1 MNGGDVTWQMYGT
14 KRPIGRVFL
23 PEMRRVKHVLIGLL
37 CLYIVASIAV
47 GIALAEFTLH
57 VHRRPIGKRAEF
69 ASILHEQ
76 FHADLLDV
84 SVSAEDNSV
93 LRAWYAQPRK
103 DNGSTVI
110 LLHGVTDNREG
121 VAGYSR
127 LFLNEGYRILL
138 PDSRAHGESG
148 GAIATYGLL
157 EREDVH
163 RWAEWA
169 RQQPQSR
176 CIYLFGESMGA
187 AIALQ
192 ATASDPN
199 LCAVVVESPYSTFRE
214 VGFDRFAQHSRLPL
228 WLVRPFAEAPLDS
241 ALIYTRIRY
250 GVDLR
255 QSSPEYCVTSNSVP
269 LLLIAGTADR
279 NIQERHSK
287 ELMRIAGSHAE
298 FWEVAG
304 ADHGGAVSVNAAL
317 FQSKVLEWYK
327 NHPSII
333 GSR

>member
-1 MNGGDVTWQMYGT
+1 
-14 KRPIGRVFL
+14 
-23 PEMRRVKHVLIGLL
+23 MRRLKYVLLGLL
-37 CLYIVASIAV
+37 CLYIVTSVAV
-47 GIALAEFTLH
+47 GIALTEFALH
-57 VHRRPIGKRAEF
+57 VHRRPVGHRTEF
-69 ASILHEQ
+69 ADILREQ
-76 FHADLLDV
+76 FQAELLNV
-84 SVSAEDNSV
+84 SINARDDAS
-93 LRAWYAQPRK
+93 LRAWYAHPRK

-127 LFLNEGYRILL
+127 MFLNKGYRVLL
-138 PDSRAHGESG
+138 PDSRAHGDSG

-157 EREDVH
+157 ERDDVH

-169 RQQPQSR
+169 RQQAQSQ

-214 VGFDRFAQHSRLPL
+214 VGFDRFAQHSHLPL
-228 WLVRPFAEAPLDS
+228 WLVRPLAEAPLDS
-241 ALIYTRIRY
+241 ALIYARIRY

-287 ELMRIAGSHAE
+287 ELMLVAGSHAD

-304 ADHGGAVSVNAAL
+304 ADHGGAVSVDAAL
-317 FQSKVLEWYK
+317 FESKVLGWFK
-327 NHPSII
+327 NHPSPI
-333 GSR
+333 GSQ